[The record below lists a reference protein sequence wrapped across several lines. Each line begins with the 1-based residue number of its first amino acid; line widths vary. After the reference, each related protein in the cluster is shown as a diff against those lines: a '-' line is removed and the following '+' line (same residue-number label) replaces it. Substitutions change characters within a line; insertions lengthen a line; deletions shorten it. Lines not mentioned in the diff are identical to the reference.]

1 MNPSF
6 WDKIMSFH
14 AKIRSFHAEDS
25 FLCVKSNIM
34 AKNQQNLIF
43 YGGTLIMKKIFLFMV
58 VIVSLFTFVA
68 CSGGSIEEGH
78 TDAEAKVDAEV
89 NQEQSEEQ
97 IRIDENNAVIL
108 PKLTEIEKSI
118 MDIETI
124 VADHDL
130 GEEYQSAVDTLKE
143 HLRDIADNHQKII
156 DMGGYLG
163 GTDEFVAVLDGVI
176 ENNQNI
182 LDLMIYE
189 LEYFEKRDKL
199 IDKENEL
206 IDLVN
211 TVVVSAQANGWEA
224 DEFILS
230 EIGAVYS
237 FMDEV
242 QLAIEGSEV
251 IEETYMNEKFAQ
263 IDQLIPL
270 FQDYLVMVS
279 VPYVE

>member
-1 MNPSF
+1 
-6 WDKIMSFH
+6 
-14 AKIRSFHAEDS
+14 
-25 FLCVKSNIM
+25 
-34 AKNQQNLIF
+34 
-43 YGGTLIMKKIFLFMV
+43 MKKIFLFMV

-78 TDAEAKVDAEV
+78 TDAEAKVDTEVDAEV
-89 NQEQSEEQ
+89 NQKQSEEQ

-108 PKLTEIEKSI
+108 PKLTEIEVTI

-143 HLRDIADNHQKII
+143 YLRDITDNHQKII

-176 ENNQNI
+176 ENNQNV

-189 LEYFEKRDKL
+189 LKYFELRDKL

-224 DEFILS
+224 DEFFLS
-230 EIGAVYS
+230 EIGAVYN

-242 QLAIEGSEV
+242 QLAIDSTEV

-263 IDQLIPL
+263 IDQLVPL

-279 VPYVE
+279 EPYVE